1 MADAR
6 RGRPVRGGQIVAAL
20 LGTVPPALLGAAGL
34 ARVLPC
40 ALGTRFVVG
49 YMLALPLWLTAICL
63 ATLARDARRAWLWCG
78 AATLLAACACYG
90 PDTCLHHASPSS
102 AATSSR

>member
-6 RGRPVRGGQIVAAL
+6 GGPPRRGGHIVAAL
-20 LGTVPPALLGAAGL
+20 LGTLPPAVLGAAGL
-34 ARVLPC
+34 ARVLPFG
-40 ALGTRFVVG
+40 LGTRFVVG
-49 YMLALPLWLTAICL
+49 YTLALPLWLTATCL
-63 ATLARDARRAWLWCG
+63 AMLARDARRAWLWCG